1 MDQANRRQKPSKAGE
16 QVFKTKS
23 CNIPSLTE
31 LRKSLGYGH
40 RGEKQDIAFKKA
52 LTTQV
57 ETFVSKDNLPGVSFT
72 QWKTPAHQKGL
83 REMTKDFLAFKQKGP
98 EFWPDDPNSSNKR
111 PLEYT
116 RDYEQIHRLL
126 TKVFYR
132 TVREH
137 KRKQSTTPTTKES
150 DRKLKTTSMKQ
161 SDPSKNSSEQSSRQA
176 YRGSRG
182 QSADD
187 PIELDNMQSTTNA
200 SAPSADVDPFA
211 GTSLMFT
218 FRQFMPLEGMPD
230 GIPPTDEPDEP
241 TDRVWEIRDDYL
253 DPQVPRDGNPTSSIP
268 SQAAPED
275 PYQVPNSPAQET
287 QVPRDR
293 GKRPAHPYSIQDVRP
308 AKAPRRE
315 QDDGEVVESS
325 TSNAPPNN
333 PSVSVPSASSS
344 SANLASTSNSSS
356 SFAPTSVSS
365 QEDPPADRRLA
376 APVKKRTYIRQKY
389 QKTRTSARHPKPVQ
403 RPDFAREETMERVIP
418 NSPPSSSSSEEE
430 DNVEEHRARDPAHRT
445 ATVSNDTSRQE
456 DPSTTA
462 PRHNATATAAEQPS
476 SQARQMG
483 SKKQASAKK
492 GSMGPP
498 RAPVPRPAS
507 STRRGPVQESPA
519 GPSTK
524 RNSARRQANGSST
537 SNTGT
542 RQPQTSH
549 PQTSQ
554 PQMNEP
560 QTEQNQ
566 PSPNNNMLSAEE
578 RQIIDAS
585 SVLFWRNGDEG
596 FESWTP
602 TVDVFQMTLSELM
615 SDLGWIG
622 ANVQPLY
629 MRLKAP
635 RPYKPWVYGIEPGN
649 NDKFNDVMHSFID
662 KMQSCYEQ
670 AKKPKLRF
678 ELQFNQEP
686 VFI

>member
-83 REMTKDFLAFKQKGP
+83 QEMTKDFLAFKQKGP

-150 DRKLKTTSMKQ
+150 DRRIKTTSMKQ
-161 SDPSKNSSEQSSRQA
+161 SGSSKNSSEQSSRQA

-230 GIPPTDEPDEP
+230 GIPPTDEPDER

-253 DPQVPRDGNPTSSIP
+253 DPQVPRDGHPNSNVP
-268 SQAAPED
+268 SQASPED
-275 PYQVPNSPAQET
+275 PYQVPNSPTQET
-287 QVPRDR
+287 QVPQDR
-293 GKRPAHPYSIQDVRP
+293 GKRPAQPYSIQDVRP

-315 QDDGEVVESS
+315 QDDGEVVVGSS

-333 PSVSVPSASSS
+333 PSFSVPSASSS
-344 SANLASTSNSSS
+344 SANLAFTSNSSS

-365 QEDPPADRRLA
+365 QEDPPADRLPA
-376 APVKKRTYIRQKY
+376 ATVKRRTYIRQKY

-403 RPDFAREETMERVIP
+403 RPGFAREKTMERVIP
-418 NSPPSSSSSEEE
+418 NSPPSSSSEEE
-430 DNVEEHRARDPAHRT
+430 DNVEEHRARDPAHPT
-445 ATVSNDTSRQE
+445 ATASNDTSRQE
-456 DPSTTA
+456 DPSSTA
-462 PRHNATATAAEQPS
+462 PRDNATAPVAKQPS
-476 SQARQMG
+476 SKPRQMG
-483 SKKQASAKK
+483 SKKTGLCQEKAPCFLP
-492 GSMGPP
+492 GPLCLSLDLA
-498 RAPVPRPAS
+498 RGVAQRRNPRPAPARS
-507 STRRGPVQESPA
+507 ETRRSNRPMGAQHPGQELP
-519 GPSTK
+519 P
-524 RNSARRQANGSST
+524 
-537 SNTGT
+537 
-542 RQPQTSH
+542 
-549 PQTSQ
+549 
-554 PQMNEP
+554 
-560 QTEQNQ
+560 
-566 PSPNNNMLSAEE
+566 PNNTVPIAEE
-578 RQIIDAS
+578 SQVINAS
-585 SVLFWRNGDEG
+585 SFIFYRHDDGG
-596 FESWTP
+596 FRSWTP
-602 TVDVFQMTLSELM
+602 AANVFQMTLSELIQ
-615 SDLGWIG
+615 DLGWRG
-622 ANVQPLY
+622 NNVQPLY
-629 MRLKAP
+629 MTLDT
-635 RPYKPWVYGIEPGN
+635 PYELWVNDVEPGN
-649 NDKFNDVMHSFID
+649 NDQFNGVMRSFV
-662 KMQSCYEQ
+662 KKVQRCYQ
-670 AKKPKLRF
+670 RARKPNLEF
-678 ELQFNQEP
+678 ELHFSQQP
-686 VFI
+686 V